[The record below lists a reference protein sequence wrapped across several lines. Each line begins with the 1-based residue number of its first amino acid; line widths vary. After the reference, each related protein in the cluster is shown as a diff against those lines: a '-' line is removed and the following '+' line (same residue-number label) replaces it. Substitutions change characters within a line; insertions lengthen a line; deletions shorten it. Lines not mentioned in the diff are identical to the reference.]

1 MNLNRDTE
9 TTLTLARL
17 ISTQLTRTDD
27 DGHTLIQRIRD
38 AMNGQPKA
46 ANYDTD
52 RVSGHTSSD
61 PTATAALTPD
71 PAANDYRQLQHQ
83 MAQARRALE
92 HAITILHTYTPR
104 PPTEHERQRMATVNE
119 PHCESC
125 ARVEVAKG
133 IPRWE
138 LPFTQEKTTVTGL
151 LAEPAW
157 LCRWCW
163 DHVSMT
169 GCKPST
175 DELDQ
180 HHSGQRIRCTHKHI
194 TEKTTVRPH
203 T

>member
-1 MNLNRDTE
+1 MSLTKDTE
-9 TTLTLARL
+9 TTFILARL
-17 ISTQLTRTDD
+17 INTQLTRIDD
-27 DGHTLIQRIRD
+27 DGHTLIERIKD
-38 AMNGQPKA
+38 AMNGQPRA

-52 RVSGHTSSD
+52 RVAGHTSSD

-71 PAANDYRQLQHQ
+71 PAAIDLRQLQHQ
-83 MAQARRALE
+83 MTQARRVLE

-104 PPTEHERQRMATVNE
+104 PPTEHERQRMATANE

-138 LPFTQEKTTVTGL
+138 PPLTQEKTTVTDL
-151 LAEPAW
+151 LGEPAW

-163 DHVSMT
+163 EHVSMT
-169 GCKPST
+169 GHKPST
-175 DELDQ
+175 DELEQ
-180 HHSGQRIRCTHKHI
+180 HHSGQRIRCTHKQL
-194 TEKTTVRPH
+194 TEKVGSSPH